1 MDILK
6 KAVEFAKEIRKT
18 KEYFNLKVAKEQN
31 DNDSKLQNLINEFNL
46 LKLKIQHRNEQNILD
61 DETQK
66 AKYKSDSILL
76 SQCYD
81 KIMENEHMLAFND
94 ASEKMNFLMEN
105 INKIL
110 LAAVNGKA
118 LENVNDL
125 LKDENCSGDCSGCS
139 GCF

>member
-139 GCF
+139 SCF